1 TMEVSE
7 VDGTSNIGGITQPII
22 GQRKIEHEVRLK
34 EGEVNLLGGMMED
47 QQTRALSGFP
57 GLAQIP
63 ILRYLFSQTDT
74 EHRETET
81 VFVLIPH
88 IVRSRDYTELNQQ
101 ALDVATANAIELRR
115 VSHPVTPPPGSPAGA
130 APAIPPQTPGPV
142 PVPPGQAAVPP
153 GNATFSFDSANV
165 TQSKGSTFTV
175 SVLLAGA
182 QNAHSVPL
190 QISYDPKLLQ
200 VVNVSNGS
208 FLS

>member
-63 ILRYLFSQTDT
+63 ILRYLFSQTNT

-88 IVRSRDYTELNQQ
+88 IVRKAEFSDLNQA
-101 ALDVATANAIELRR
+101 ALDVGTASAIELNR
-115 VSHPVTPPPGSPAGA
+115 VSRIQAVPVVVTKPPASAAAQPSQPAPPATTPAQAA
-130 APAIPPQTPGPV
+130 APAAPV
-142 PVPPGQAAVPP
+142 PGSSA
-153 GNATFSFDSANV
+153 FSFDPG
-165 TQSKGSTFTV
+165 T
-175 SVLLAGA
+175 
-182 QNAHSVPL
+182 
-190 QISYDPKLLQ
+190 I
-200 VVNVSNGS
+200 
-208 FLS
+208 